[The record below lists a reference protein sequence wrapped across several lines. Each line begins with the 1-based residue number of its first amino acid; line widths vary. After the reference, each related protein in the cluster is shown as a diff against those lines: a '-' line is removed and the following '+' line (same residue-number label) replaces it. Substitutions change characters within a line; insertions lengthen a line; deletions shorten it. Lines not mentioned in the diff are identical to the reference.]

1 MHIEVQKK
9 VLSAHAPIYTHTQCA
24 SAVTLS
30 YKATVCNLKIQH
42 KALPA
47 HLNPTDSTFF
57 YFLMVIFPL
66 PPAQALIFIN
76 AKENIS
82 KS

>member
-47 HLNPTDSTFF
+47 HLNTTDPTF

-76 AKENIS
+76 AEEKIS